1 MKVIYKSEKKFNLT
15 LNKDYEVLF
24 EDNNKYSIENDNGLI
39 CEYSKL
45 LFEAVEEKKPA
56 IAMENVSANNVVV
69 DVCMDGCC
77 VDINLRFKDD
87 KKTLNL
93 TPQWVSGNCGVH
105 GINGLN
111 DIFEDIMVFKSDI
124 VASDIFIVD
133 ENFEVELMKI
143 CISEVIEEYNEARV
157 CAALVFSTNDSFE
170 GEGLWK
176 VMDSLSTLS
185 TNPIRNPNSGNL
197 IKTWYIEL
205 DLNEEER
212 DDDQYD
218 DDEE

>member
-24 EDNNKYSIENDNGLI
+24 GDNNKYSIENDNGLI

-45 LFEAVEEKKPA
+45 LFEIVEEKKLVV
-56 IAMENVSANNVVV
+56 AMENVSANNVVV
-69 DVCMDGCC
+69 DVCRNGDYIK
-77 VDINLRFKDD
+77 INLRFKDNEM
-87 KKTLNL
+87 TLSA
-93 TPQWVSGNCGVH
+93 TSRWVSGNCGVL
-105 GINGLN
+105 GIDGLN
-111 DIFEDIMVFKSDI
+111 SIFEDIVVFKSDI
-124 VASDIFIVD
+124 VASDIFTID

-157 CAALVFSTNDSFE
+157 CAALVFSTNDSLE

-205 DLNEEER
+205 DLNEEEM
-212 DDDQYD
+212 DDDYYY